1 MIIPRN
7 RNSRVELLLIG
18 GSAGSLKV
26 LLALLPCLRLDLG
39 FPIVIVLHRK
49 ADPDSILDVL
59 LRNHTKLAV
68 LEAEDKMELQKGT
81 VYLAPP
87 DYHLLFESR
96 YLVSLDCS
104 EKLNYS
110 RPSIDVSFQSAALAC
125 KDKLVT
131 ILLSGANADGV
142 EGLRYVKSEDGLV
155 FVQDPDTAEVAYMPK
170 QAILHTKVDA
180 VLKPEDFA
188 DVINSLQRD
197 E

>member
-1 MIIPRN
+1 MEPQHLH
-7 RNSRVELLLIG
+7 SRVELLLIG

-26 LLALLPCLRLDLG
+26 LLELLPRLRSDLE

-81 VYLAPP
+81 IYLAPP
-87 DYHLLFESR
+87 DYHLLFESKH
-96 YLVSLDCS
+96 LVSLDCS

-125 KDKLVT
+125 KDKLVA

-142 EGLRYVKSEDGLV
+142 EGLRYVKSQDGLV

-170 QAILHTKVDA
+170 QAILQTKVDA

-188 DVINSLQRD
+188 DTINALRRNK
-197 E
+197 